1 MIPFPVLCAEEI
13 AVMRALILH
22 MFRHDSLEIVSM
34 PSCTWHDPSPGF
46 PQTPSHLCD
55 LCRHFI
61 QTSYQLGRQRLNEYL
76 RFFPSLLQIFEYFYC
91 RFSNIVLQI
100 FRTTQNYV
108 YTKFKDWV
116 LKKSRN
122 QEFYFSLGISR
133 LFWDYFIPRYARD
146 EIITKQSRNPL
157 GKVKFSDFYFSSLI
171 NP

>member
-76 RFFPSLLQIFEYFYC
+76 RFFPSLLQIFEYFIADFQISSC
-91 RFSNIVLQI
+91 RFLE
-100 FRTTQNYV
+100 RHKTTYIPNLRIESWRKV
-108 YTKFKDWV
+108 EI
-116 LKKSRN
+116 RN
-122 QEFYFSLGISR
+122 FTFPSGFLDC
-133 LFWDYFIPRYARD
+133 F
-146 EIITKQSRNPL
+146 EII
-157 GKVKFSDFYFSSLI
+157 SSLATLGMK
-171 NP
+171 